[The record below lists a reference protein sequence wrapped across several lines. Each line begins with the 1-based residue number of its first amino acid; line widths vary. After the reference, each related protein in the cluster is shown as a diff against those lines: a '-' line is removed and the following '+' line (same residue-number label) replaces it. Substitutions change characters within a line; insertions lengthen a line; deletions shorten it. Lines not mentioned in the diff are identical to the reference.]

1 MNEFPLDAH
10 WVWLILGVTLATVEI
25 LLPGFFLIWIG
36 LAAVATG
43 LLTLA
48 FGLGDAAQ
56 FASFA
61 LLAVGSVVAGRR
73 WFAQH
78 PIASTDPLLNLRGG
92 RLVGETVTVV
102 EPIEGGQGRVR
113 VADGVWSAK
122 GADAAIGDRMRV
134 TGLDGNCLIVEP
146 LRALPP
152 SQPENAA

>member
-1 MNEFPLDAH
+1 MSELPLEPH
-10 WVWLILGVTLATVEI
+10 WVWLILGVVLGTIEI

-36 LAAVATG
+36 LAAFVTG

-61 LLAVGSVVAGRR
+61 LLAVGSVLAGRR
-73 WFAQH
+73 WFARN

-92 RLVGETVTVV
+92 RLIGETVTVV

-122 GADAAIGDRMRV
+122 GADAPIGARMRV
-134 TGLDGNCLIVEP
+134 TGIDGNCLIVEP
-146 LRALPP
+146 VRTLPP
-152 SQPENAA
+152 SEPESAA